1 MNIIYTSE
9 HCTLDPG
16 MCDEGTFR
24 LVDGDIEQE
33 GRVEVCYYGVW
44 GAICDADW
52 NEIDAYVLCRQ
63 LGYDGGLG

>member
-1 MNIIYTSE
+1 
-9 HCTLDPG
+9 

-44 GAICDADW
+44 GAICDTDW